1 KIPARHLRAGRRPG
15 HQVSGLAGHPVY
27 PLTGLLLYFVLSHNR
42 PVVLASRSNH
52 LVTVLT
58 NGVPATILGALDHLT
73 STGTRANVVI
83 GGVGLTLLLQR
94 PGNRSVRETMGAQ
107 DFTVLFRQP
116 GASGKRGQTV
126 TVRAVV
132 NVSARN
138 QNVTT
143 PPFVTGFGLL
153 ICFTSGDVLVTTF
166 DDVVGQTLGG
176 VAGRRSA
183 RGDDCVDG
191 VDVGVVGQ
199 SGGAGAANA

>member
-1 KIPARHLRAGRRPG
+1 
-15 HQVSGLAGHPVY
+15 VPV
-27 PLTGLLLYFVLSHNR
+27 
-42 PVVLASRSNH
+42 
-52 LVTVLT
+52 
-58 NGVPATILGALDHLT
+58 TILGALDHLAGA
-73 STGTRANVVI
+73 GTRANVIV

-94 PGNRSVRETMGAQ
+94 PGNRSVRETVGAQ
-107 DFTVLFRQP
+107 DFTVLFHRVLGVQTGQFRQP

-166 DDVVGQTLGG
+166 DDVVGRTLGG

-183 RGDDCVDG
+183 RGADCVD
-191 VDVGVVGQ
+191 VVVAVVVGQ
-199 SGGAGAANA
+199 YRWAGRGN